1 MSESASVRGL
11 TVRFRGNPWGIVI
24 VVSLAYFMAQL
35 DALVLTLAL
44 PAMAKDFHSSL
55 DQMVWALS
63 VYVLVLAASLI
74 TSGRLGDLYGRRTMF
89 LAGLALF
96 TVSSLAS
103 GLSQS
108 PTELIAARA
117 FQGLGAALVSP
128 QTLALL
134 VDHIPKERRGAALGV
149 RGAVGGFAAVAGPV
163 VGGLLVWAVG
173 WRWVFFVNVPVGVAA
188 FIVACLVIPGKAR
201 GEQRRRLDLVGAA
214 LVSAGLV
221 CFTLAVNQGRA
232 YHWDGRVWLLFLGA
246 ALLGLVFV
254 AQQRRV
260 QQREPLVPFTLFH
273 DRSYSLMNVSAALIT
288 FTFAGLVLILSVF
301 LQTVTGFSAIKAGLV
316 IMPASLFSMLFDPV
330 AGRLSDKIG
339 GRVLLL
345 GGLAV
350 TVVGIGWMATL
361 MRAGAD
367 WPPFIAPMCVIGL
380 GNAFLFTPLGAV
392 ALRDVKS
399 GYAGAASGVLVTAL
413 QVGSMIGTAVS
424 GALLEG
430 AAGSVPTA
438 SAARTAMLLLVGA
451 AAVAAITCA
460 AARPKRQHE
469 HERADVIEPLSD
481 AVPEAAAAA
490 K

>member
-1 MSESASVRGL
+1 MSADASVRGL
-11 TVRFRGNPWGIVI
+11 IVRFRGSPWGIVI
-24 VVSLAYFMAQL
+24 VVSLGYFMAQL

-44 PAMAKDFHSSL
+44 PAIAKDFHSSL

-63 VYVLVLAASLI
+63 IYVLVLAASLI

-96 TVSSLAS
+96 TISSLAS
-103 GLSQS
+103 GLAQS
-108 PTELIAARA
+108 PAELIAARA
-117 FQGLGAALVSP
+117 FQGLGAALISP

-134 VDHIPKERRGAALGV
+134 VDHIPKERRGTALGV
-149 RGAVGGFAAVAGPV
+149 RGAVGGLAAVAGPV
-163 VGGLLVWAVG
+163 VGGLLVWAIG

-188 FIVACLVIPGKAR
+188 FVVACLVIPGKASDTR
-201 GEQRRRLDLVGAA
+201 HRLDLVGAA

-221 CFTLAVNQGRA
+221 CFTLAVNQGRS
-232 YHWDGRVWLLFLGA
+232 YHWDGRVWLLILGA
-246 ALLGLVFV
+246 VLLGLVFL

-260 QQREPLVPFTLFH
+260 QQREPLVPFVLFH
-273 DRSYSLMNVSAALIT
+273 DQGYSLMNVSAALIT

-301 LQTVTGFSAIKAGLV
+301 LQSVAGFSAVKAGLV
-316 IMPASLFSMLFDPV
+316 IMPASLFSMVFDPV

-350 TVVGIGWMATL
+350 TVVGIVWTAAL
-361 MRAGAD
+361 MRTGVGTD
-367 WPPFIAPMCVIGL
+367 WPPFIAPMCVVGL

-399 GYAGAASGVLVTAL
+399 GYAGAAAGVLVTAL
-413 QVGSMIGTAVS
+413 QVGSMIGTAVT
-424 GALLEG
+424 GALLQG
-430 AAGSVPTA
+430 GAGSVPTA
-438 SAARTAMLLLVGA
+438 TTARTATLILAAA
-451 AAVAAITCA
+451 AAVAAVACA
-460 AARPKRQHE
+460 AARPR
-469 HERADVIEPLSD
+469 RSGVIESLSD
-481 AVPEAAAAA
+481 AIPEPAAAA